1 MNKTILRAMF
11 LAGAFC
17 FSTLCASAQMPG
29 AGQNS
34 AFVKLFGESPTF
46 SARANIQVL
55 SNRVEIRRL
64 PMDFT
69 ALDGKL
75 RIDVDRGQMKGP
87 GIAASAIDM
96 NKKLGIDRV
105 SSVVRLDR
113 KVTYMLFPGVQ
124 GYVTMPLT
132 DEDASPAG
140 VKLVRTALGRET
152 IDGHKCVKNR
162 SVVKNQRGMTLLE
175 STTWNA
181 TDLQNFPLQIET
193 RENGEVS
200 IIHFGQVGFARPD
213 PKLFELPPGYKM
225 YPSPDDLVAA
235 AMIRAGAKNQKK

>member
-1 MNKTILRAMF
+1 
-11 LAGAFC
+11 
-17 FSTLCASAQMPG
+17 
-29 AGQNS
+29 
-34 AFVKLFGESPTF
+34 
-46 SARANIQVL
+46 
-55 SNRVEIRRL
+55 
-64 PMDFT
+64 MDFT

-113 KVTYMLFPGVQ
+113 RMTYMLFPGVQ
-124 GYVTMPLT
+124 GYVTMALT
-132 DEDASPAG
+132 GEDANPSG
-140 VKLVRTALGRET
+140 EKLVRTALGRET

-162 SVVKNQRGMTLLE
+162 SIVKNQKGMMLLE

-193 RENGEVS
+193 RENGEIS
-200 IIHFGQVGFARPD
+200 IIHFGQVSFAKPD
-213 PKLFELPPGYKM
+213 PGLFELPVGYRM
-225 YPSPDDLVAA
+225 YPSPEDLVGAA
-235 AMIRAGAKNQKK
+235 IARAATKNQKK